1 MVRYVYVL
9 DNEGNGF
16 LIDYEG
22 LDYKNVGKFLIY
34 LYNKGYKFYHFPSE
48 SIIIV
53 EAKDGKIRK
62 RLKTMMDYYSLK
74 GEGNIQNVVIIN
86 TELPGWGSY
95 YKITESDGEYKLEAV
110 EVEEVKEEVE
120 DYPVEFVYLDDE
132 DEEEDWDE
140 EEDEEEW

>member
-1 MVRYVYVL
+1 L
-9 DNEGNGF
+9 
-16 LIDYEG
+16 DYE
-22 LDYKNVGKFLIY
+22 KVGKFLIY

-74 GEGNIQNVVIIN
+74 GEDNIQNVVIIN

-95 YKITESDGEYKLEAV
+95 YKITESDGEYKLE

-120 DYPVEFVYLDDE
+120 DYPIEIVYLDDE

-140 EEDEEEW
+140 EEDEEEL

>member
-1 MVRYVYVL
+1 MYVYVVGG
-9 DNEGNGF
+9 EGNGF
-16 LIDYEG
+16 LINYEG
-22 LDYKNVGKFLIY
+22 LDYENVRKFLIY
-34 LYNKGYKFYHFPSE
+34 LYNKGYKFYHLASE

-74 GEGNIQNVVIIN
+74 GEDNIQNVVIIN

-95 YKITESDGEYKLEAV
+95 YKITEHDGEYKLEV
-110 EVEEVKEEVE
+110 VEVE
-120 DYPVEFVYLDDE
+120 DYPIELVYL